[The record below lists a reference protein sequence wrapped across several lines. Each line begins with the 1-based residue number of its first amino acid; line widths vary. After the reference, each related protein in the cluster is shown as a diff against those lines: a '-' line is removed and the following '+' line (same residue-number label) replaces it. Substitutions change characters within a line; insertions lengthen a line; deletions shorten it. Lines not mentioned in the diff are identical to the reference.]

1 MNRKFM
7 FGSAALM
14 LALGFTACS
23 SQEDALQTADEVLTE
38 DANFFF
44 NISIANPSE
53 DGSRADVY
61 DEGTSDEQKINSIL
75 FTFYNSQNGV
85 VGSTIIRFDGAPNP
99 EGTDYSLNG
108 STWQN
113 TGQPVSQ
120 GTNKNTITTVIVPVK
135 VDQGST
141 KPTKVIAIIN
151 RGPINPA
158 FDGIDTYTREKVT
171 LDQAMD
177 NGFMMSNSVYYDAN
191 SKEAKI
197 TADIDEACIYK
208 TSEAAKAGNK
218 SADIYVERV
227 VAKVKTRLAKD
238 WAEKSSENW
247 VREWDETAGVN
258 DSKSGYK
265 MVFKAIS
272 WALSN
277 NEKESY
283 LIKNFRSTSDFTN
296 QFLTRDE
303 AFAAFNDLLPDWNSP
318 ALHRSFWAMSPLYFS
333 DWTAKNDNDTDSKNY
348 PEYLTRDEVLAGNE
362 LSTTFNSVYSLEH
375 THTADAVTTGK
386 SKLVSTAIMM
396 GQYVKGDHYFTGSYS
411 DKVPDFYLRRFTSA
425 NDKDTQVMVYETEK
439 QLIKAF
445 FACNETNPILTNHY
459 SGPSGIGWGHVER
472 GFEGFIDK
480 FEIKHV
486 DNDNY
491 SYYVTLQLKENAKI
505 GAVDN
510 VSESGPDMG
519 LLIDHTGEELN
530 DYVLI
535 SSKPEETRRIHP
547 DYKVISIAQ
556 ANRYIAQHFAKTEMG
571 YVEKYEHGLAY
582 FPMPV
587 EHLWAYKNGNKKIGS
602 DEFKAVLGQY
612 GIVRNH
618 IYSLEILSFQGIGK
632 PAPVIIVPE
641 PENEKYYVRTR
652 VNINRW
658 RVVPTQSQ
666 NLKP

>member
-75 FTFYNSQNGV
+75 FTFYNDENGLV
-85 VGSTIIRFDGAPNP
+85 SATNIYFDGRQNP

-135 VDQGST
+135 VDQGNKVPS
-141 KPTKVIAIIN
+141 KVIAVIN
-151 RGPINPA
+151 RGPINPS
-158 FDGIDTYTREKVT
+158 FDAIETYKQEKVT

-177 NGFMMSNSVYYDAN
+177 NGFMMSNSVYYDN
-191 SKEAKI
+191 SSKEVKI
-197 TADIDEACIYK
+197 AADIEKACVYD
-208 TSEAAKAGNK
+208 TSEAAKAGSK

-238 WAEKSSENW
+238 WAEKSSTNW
-247 VREWDETAGVN
+247 VREWDETGGVN

-283 LIKNFRSTSDFTN
+283 LIKNFRSAPDYTEHFMS
-296 QFLTRDE
+296 REE
-303 AFAAFNDLLPDWNSP
+303 ASAAFDQLLPDWNSP
-318 ALHRSFWAMSPLYFS
+318 ALHRSFWAESPLYFV
-333 DWTAKNDNDTDSKNY
+333 DQTPKNNSGDLNYKYY

-362 LSTTFNSVYSLEH
+362 LSTSFNSVYSLEH
-375 THTADAVTTGK
+375 TRTADAVTKGK
-386 SKLVSTAIMM
+386 SKIVSTAIMM
-396 GQYVKGDHYFTGSYS
+396 GQYVKGDNYFTGAYS

-425 NDKDTQVMVYETEK
+425 DDESTQVMVYDTEK

-445 FACNETNPILTNHY
+445 FAANESDEFMLLHY
-459 SGPSGIGWGHVER
+459 TGPSGIGWHV
-472 GFEGFIDK
+472 IDRDDAK
-480 FEIKHV
+480 ADNEYAFSRYFEIKHV
-486 DNDNY
+486 EGDDSY
-491 SYYVTLQLKENAKI
+491 TYYVTLQLKDDLKHI
-505 GAVDN
+505 GDFALKVN
-510 VSESGPDMG
+510 
-519 LLIDHTGEELN
+519 HTGREQD
-530 DYVLI
+530 DYVFVTEDADHK
-535 SSKPEETRRIHP
+535 SYYESMN
-547 DYKVISIAQ
+547 YKVISFSR
-556 ANRYIAQHFAKTEMG
+556 ANKELAQHFAKTEMG
-571 YVEKYEHGLAY
+571 YVEKYDKGLAY
-582 FPMPV
+582 FAMPI
-587 EHLWAYKNGNKKIGS
+587 EHLWSYKNGDKKIGS

-632 PAPVIIVPE
+632 PAPIDIVPE
-641 PENEKYYVRTR
+641 QENEKYYVRTR